1 MDMNGRGTRKA
12 VEQIFAILVTGIL
25 LAGCSGGGE
34 TPSTSVSAVSSY
46 LADMQGGGFVGK
58 LSSVTSNS
66 ARASIDTATPD
77 ATANTYTI
85 SSAYKMLTGG
95 IWGADTTV
103 TAPPYYLSTT
113 GWVLLSSADTTTL
126 VDSGDGSN
134 MTFSYPGL
142 SGALTVTKTSLDGTG
157 IACTTGS
164 GTATACAAPGS
175 YPAGASSY
183 SASFTYLTDF
193 YGLYGSAPI
202 TDTAGVV
209 LTALPALGSTFC
221 LPDLSVV
228 LAPITPAPVAGSNNY
243 NVYWIAAASCSSASA
258 IATTLAGTPHST
270 VLISNQDTGNAV
282 VPSVLTLKSWTGSWA
297 SINTTYGAY
306 TLGARAGNV
315 WYGYFYAGGV
325 EITGGTP
332 SYNKTALNAQL
343 QAYGLTAL
351 P

>member
-1 MDMNGRGTRKA
+1 MDMNGRRTSKA
-12 VEQIFAILVTGIL
+12 VEQIFAVLVTGIL

-34 TPSTSVSAVSSY
+34 TPSTSGSAVSSY
-46 LADMQGGGFVGK
+46 LADMQGGGFVGN
-58 LSSVTSNS
+58 LSSITSNS
-66 ARASIDTATPD
+66 ARASIDTATPA

-85 SSAYKMLTGG
+85 GSSYKLLTGG
-95 IWGADTTV
+95 IWGADTTA
-103 TAPPYYLSTT
+103 TAPPYYLSAT
-113 GWVLLSSADTTTL
+113 GWVLLISTDTTTL

-142 SGALTVTKTSLDGTG
+142 SGAMTVTKTSLDGTG
-157 IACTTGS
+157 IACTTG
-164 GTATACAAPGS
+164 GAAVACAAPGS

-183 SASFTYLTDF
+183 SVSAAYLTDY

-202 TDTAGVV
+202 TDAAGVA
-209 LTALPALGSTFC
+209 LTALPAVGSTLC
-221 LPDLSVV
+221 LPDLSVL

-243 NVYWIAAASCSSASA
+243 NAYWITAASCSSASA

-270 VLISNQDTGNAV
+270 VLIGNQVTGNTA

-306 TLGARAGNV
+306 TLGERAGNV
-315 WYGYFYAGGV
+315 WFGYFYAGGF
-325 EITGGTP
+325 EITGSTP
-332 SYNKTALNAQL
+332 GYNKTALNAQL